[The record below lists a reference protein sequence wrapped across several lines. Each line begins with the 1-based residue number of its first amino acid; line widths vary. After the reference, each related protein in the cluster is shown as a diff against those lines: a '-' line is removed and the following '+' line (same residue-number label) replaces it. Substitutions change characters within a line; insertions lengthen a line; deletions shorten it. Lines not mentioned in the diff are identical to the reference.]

1 MYWKKTSVLGEEK
14 DALGSEKVK
23 YFGTQ
28 FESYKVK
35 YFGMEGVSQLYYRDF
50 TWIVYAK

>member
-35 YFGMEGVSQLYYRDF
+35 YFGMRGCLNYIIETSLG
-50 TWIVYAK
+50 